1 MMYEPMS
8 NARTNEV
15 PGLEDYIKA
24 VRNRK
29 WIVLAITVL
38 GLVLATLWA
47 NSRTESYDA
56 TARVLVRPTPVGSVD
71 NQEAAPVL
79 EREKEQ
85 LQSNA
90 VAREVQTSLGLAT
103 EPTALLAGLS
113 VRFEPNSDT
122 LRLTYT
128 DQDPAIAQEVVNAFA
143 SVYVNQREQAAIDFY
158 NNQITVYAAE
168 SDQITQQQAANQAQI
183 DALLQERAG
192 VAELPNTDPTKQP
205 RLTQID
211 NEVASLRNTNSQL
224 NQRQT
229 QIATAVADIQ
239 RRVETRTPAAE
250 VLGEAQRPS
259 TPNGFTTRQIQVA
272 GLVLGLLFGV
282 VTAFVLDRLD
292 KTARDSGDVELALGS
307 PVLSTV
313 PQFGIGN
320 RSGSA
325 SLVMLGDKKSASAQR
340 SREAYRRLRSSVQF
354 LATSSGTKSFVI
366 TSATAGEGKSTTAA
380 NLALA
385 FAQSGARTVLV
396 SADLRRPTIPRLFGI
411 SNAAGLSQ
419 WLAGDENVEL
429 ELMLSNV
436 RNLSIVPSG
445 PTPANPG
452 ELLASPRFEA
462 LLRHFEQSYDVV
474 LIDTPPVE
482 GAADAAAV
490 APMTGGVIA
499 VVDGRRTD
507 TNALLQIRS
516 DVSRSGGKV
525 VGAVLNRDKSK
536 NGGLLRGRYGYYERA
551 AANA

>member
-1 MMYEPMS
+1 
-8 NARTNEV
+8 V
-15 PGLEDYIKA
+15 
-24 VRNRK
+24 
-29 WIVLAITVL
+29 
-38 GLVLATLWA
+38 
-47 NSRTESYDA
+47 
-56 TARVLVRPTPVGSVD
+56 
-71 NQEAAPVL
+71 AAL
-79 EREKEQ
+79 
-85 LQSNA
+85 
-90 VAREVQTSLGLAT
+90 
-103 EPTALLAGLS
+103 
-113 VRFEPNSDT
+113 PNSD
-122 LRLTYT
+122 
-128 DQDPAIAQEVVNAFA
+128 
-143 SVYVNQREQAAIDFY
+143 
-158 NNQITVYAAE
+158 
-168 SDQITQQQAANQAQI
+168 
-183 DALLQERAG
+183 
-192 VAELPNTDPTKQP
+192 PTRQP
-205 RLTQID
+205 RLNQID
-211 NEVASLRNTNSQL
+211 SEVQSLRNTNSQL

-229 QIATAVADIQ
+229 QIATAVADIN
-239 RRVETRTPAAE
+239 RRIETRTPAAE

-272 GLVLGLLFGV
+272 GLVLGLIFGIV
-282 VTAFVLDRLD
+282 AAFVLDRLD
-292 KTARDSGDVELALGS
+292 KTARDSDDVELALGS

-325 SLVMLGDKKSASAQR
+325 SLVMLGEKKSASAQR

-354 LATSSGTKSFVI
+354 LATSNDTKSFVI
-366 TSATAGEGKSTTAA
+366 TSATPGEGKSTTAA

-462 LLRHFEQSYDVV
+462 LLRHFEQNYDIV
-474 LIDTPPVE
+474 LVDTPPIE

-499 VVDGRRTD
+499 VVDSRRTD

-516 DVSRSGGKV
+516 DVSRSGGRV

-536 NGGLLRGRYGYYERA
+536 NGGIFRGRYGYYERA